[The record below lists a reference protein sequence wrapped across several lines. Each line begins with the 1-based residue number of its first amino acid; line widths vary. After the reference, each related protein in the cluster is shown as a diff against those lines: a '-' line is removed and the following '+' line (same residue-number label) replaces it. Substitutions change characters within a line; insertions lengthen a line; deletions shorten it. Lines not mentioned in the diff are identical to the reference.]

1 MIIQRKGR
9 VMLERVKDILED
21 YVEVPRDKI
30 KLESA
35 FIDEL
40 GLSSLDVVN
49 IVVAFE
55 EEFDVEISDR
65 MISKI
70 VTVGDVVK
78 ILNGE

>member
-1 MIIQRKGR
+1 
-9 VMLERVKDILED
+9 MLERVKDILED
-21 YVEVPRDKI
+21 YIEVPRDKI

-55 EEFDVEISDR
+55 EEFDIEIPDR
-65 MISKI
+65 MLSKI

-78 ILNGE
+78 ILKETEKE

>member
-1 MIIQRKGR
+1 
-9 VMLERVKDILED
+9 MLERVKDILED